1 MHPTRQ
7 GARPSRETPCAGSAG
22 RGGRGRRRHR
32 GRPPPAV
39 GVGRKVPQLFAKK
52 PSADLVPCRVRIESY
67 GSAIAIPFHS
77 GCQDHGTF
85 CSCVL
90 IQITKDQIQFPEENE
105 GSNSIEH

>member
-1 MHPTRQ
+1 
-7 GARPSRETPCAGSAG
+7 
-22 RGGRGRRRHR
+22 
-32 GRPPPAV
+32 V

-67 GSAIAIPFHS
+67 GSAIAM
-77 GCQDHGTF
+77 DHGTF